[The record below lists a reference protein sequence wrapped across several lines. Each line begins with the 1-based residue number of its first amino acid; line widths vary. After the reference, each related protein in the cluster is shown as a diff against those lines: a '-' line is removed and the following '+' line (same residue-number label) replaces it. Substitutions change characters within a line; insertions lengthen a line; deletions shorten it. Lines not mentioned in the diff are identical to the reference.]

1 MNGLWTTPP
10 ACGDVG
16 FHFYRLIVMKLH
28 FPMVL
33 FAAALAMMASPAF
46 AADVA
51 PASPVVESGVQ
62 TPAEILQIQ
71 RALRERLEK
80 PSGEYSRFDDAAIHR
95 MERAQDRVFS
105 MLKGISSIDQLSAT
119 EKTDLSNALSEIKAT
134 LLANDGNRQIC
145 HRERKTGTNLVSLR
159 CETLA
164 EREARARDSQQQM
177 SDISRAMQ
185 TRGGG

>member
-1 MNGLWTTPP
+1 VVTWTST
-10 ACGDVG
+10 
-16 FHFYRLIVMKLH
+16 FYRLIAMKLY
-28 FPMVL
+28 FSTIL
-33 FAAALAMMASPAF
+33 FAAALATMAAPAL
-46 AADVA
+46 ATDVA
-51 PASPVVESGVQ
+51 PATPVVESGVQ

-80 PSGEYSRFDDAAIHR
+80 PSGEYSRFDDAAIQK
-95 MERAQDRVFS
+95 MERAQDRVFT
-105 MLKGISSIDQLSAT
+105 MLKGVSSIDELSAN

-134 LLANDGNRQIC
+134 LLANDSNRQIC

-185 TRGGG
+185 TRSGG